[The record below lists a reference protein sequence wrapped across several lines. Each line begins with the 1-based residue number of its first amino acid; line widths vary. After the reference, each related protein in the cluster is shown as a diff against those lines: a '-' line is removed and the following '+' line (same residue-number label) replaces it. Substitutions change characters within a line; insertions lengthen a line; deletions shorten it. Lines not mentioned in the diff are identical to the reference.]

1 MRLDCST
8 RFLAQWDGI
17 RPGRALGDG
26 APLAGRILIQMR
38 GFDGKARVRGA
49 TLVVACLLATPTNAT
64 QESLTLEEVIARAST
79 YVEVYV
85 KELTTVVM
93 EEDYRQSHFRRGRT
107 NPTRTQLRSE
117 FLLVR
122 LGEDAAWTGFRDVF
136 EANGRRV
143 RDRQDRLASLF
154 LDDTT
159 TAVARA
165 RRVVEES
172 SRYNLGTTSRTF
184 NIPTYALSY
193 LLPSNTGRFRFEQ
206 DGVGCGDDHPAAWDV
221 RYEEVATP
229 TLTRGFQ
236 NINLPSNGRF
246 CIDPAAGTI
255 FETEIELHHPSVGPR
270 VPATEV
276 VAVVTFALDPDV
288 GLWVPSE
295 MRERYSERRGG
306 RTTSTA
312 RYGNYRKFSV
322 TTSENTAPDAEPDDD
337 GG

>member
-1 MRLDCST
+1 MHG
-8 RFLAQWDGI
+8 FE
-17 RPGRALGDG
+17 G
-26 APLAGRILIQMR
+26 AGW
-38 GFDGKARVRGA
+38 VRGA
-49 TLVVACLLATPTNAT
+49 TLVVACFLATPADAA
-64 QESLTLEEVIARAST
+64 QESLTVDEVVARASA

-93 EEDYRQSHFRRGRT
+93 EEDYRQSHFRRGRV
-107 NPTRTQLRSE
+107 NPTRTRLRSE

-136 EANGRRV
+136 EANGQRV

-165 RRVVEES
+165 RRIVEES

-193 LLPSNTGRFRFEQ
+193 LLPSNTARFRFEQ
-206 DGVGCGDDHPAAWDV
+206 DGVGCGDGHPSAWHI

-229 TLTRGFQ
+229 TLTRGYQ
-236 NINLPSNGRF
+236 NIDLPSNGRF
-246 CIDPAAGTI
+246 CIDPDAGTV
-255 FETEIELHHPSVGPR
+255 FETEIELHHPSVGR
-270 VPATEV
+270 EVPATEA
-276 VAVVTFALDPDV
+276 VAEVMFALNPNV
-288 GLWVPSE
+288 GLWVPTE

-322 TTSENTAPDAEPDDD
+322 STSENTNPDAAR
-337 GG
+337 

>member
-1 MRLDCST
+1 
-8 RFLAQWDGI
+8 
-17 RPGRALGDG
+17 
-26 APLAGRILIQMR
+26 MR
-38 GFDGKARVRGA
+38 GFDGTGWVRGA
-49 TLVVACLLATPTNAT
+49 TLILVGVLATSADAA
-64 QESLTLEEVIARAST
+64 QEPLTVDEVVARASA
-79 YVEVYV
+79 YIEVYV
-85 KELTTVVM
+85 KALTTVVM
-93 EEDYRQSHFRRGRT
+93 EEDYRQSNFRRGLT
-107 NPTRTQLRSE
+107 NPTRTRLRSE

-122 LGEDAAWTGFRDVF
+122 LGEDVVWTGFRDVF

-165 RRVVEES
+165 RRIVEES

-193 LLPSNTGRFRFEQ
+193 LLPSNTARFRFEQ
-206 DGVGCGDDHPAAWDV
+206 DGVGCGDGHPSAWHI

-229 TLTRGFQ
+229 TLTRGYQ
-236 NINLPSNGRF
+236 NIDLPSNGRF
-246 CIDPAAGTI
+246 CIDPDAGTI
-255 FETEIELHHPSVGPR
+255 FETEIELHHPSVGR
-270 VPATEV
+270 EVPATEA
-276 VAVVTFALDPDV
+276 VAVVTFALNPNV
-288 GLWVPSE
+288 GLWVPTE

-322 TTSENTAPDAEPDDD
+322 STSENTDPGAEPD
-337 GG
+337 

>member
-1 MRLDCST
+1 MHG
-8 RFLAQWDGI
+8 FE
-17 RPGRALGDG
+17 G
-26 APLAGRILIQMR
+26 AGW
-38 GFDGKARVRGA
+38 VRGA
-49 TLVVACLLATPTNAT
+49 TLVVACFLATPADAA
-64 QESLTLEEVIARAST
+64 QESLTVDEVVARASA

-93 EEDYRQSHFRRGRT
+93 EEDYRQSHFRRGRV
-107 NPTRTQLRSE
+107 NPTRTRLRSE

-136 EANGRRV
+136 ESNGRRV

-165 RRVVEES
+165 RRIVEES

-193 LLPSNTGRFRFEQ
+193 LLPANTARFRFEQ
-206 DGVGCGDDHPAAWDV
+206 DGVGCGDDHPTAWNI
-221 RYEEVATP
+221 RYEEIVTP

-236 NINLPSNGRF
+236 NISLPSNGRF
-246 CIDPAAGTI
+246 CIDPDAGTV
-255 FETEIELHHPSVGPR
+255 FETEIELHHPSVGR
-270 VPATEV
+270 EVPATEA
-276 VAVVTFALDPDV
+276 VAEVMFALNPNV
-288 GLWVPSE
+288 GLWVPTE

-322 TTSENTAPDAEPDDD
+322 STSENTNPDAAR
-337 GG
+337 

>member
-1 MRLDCST
+1 MQGLE
-8 RFLAQWDGI
+8 
-17 RPGRALGDG
+17 G
-26 APLAGRILIQMR
+26 AGW
-38 GFDGKARVRGA
+38 VRGA
-49 TLVVACLLATPTNAT
+49 TLVVACFLATPADAA
-64 QESLTLEEVIARAST
+64 QESLTVDEVVARASA

-93 EEDYRQSHFRRGRT
+93 EEDYRQSHFRRGRV
-107 NPTRTQLRSE
+107 NPTRTRLRSE

-136 EANGRRV
+136 EANGQRV

-165 RRVVEES
+165 RRIVEES

-193 LLPSNTGRFRFEQ
+193 LLPSNTARFRFEQ
-206 DGVGCGDDHPAAWDV
+206 DGVGCGDDHPTAWNI
-221 RYEEVATP
+221 RYEEIVTP

-236 NINLPSNGRF
+236 NISLPSNGRF
-246 CIDPAAGTI
+246 CIDPDAGTV
-255 FETEIELHHPSVGPR
+255 FETEIELHHPSVGR
-270 VPATEV
+270 EVPATEA
-276 VAVVTFALDPDV
+276 VAEVMFALNPNV
-288 GLWVPSE
+288 GLWVPTE

-306 RTTSTA
+306 RTISTA

-322 TTSENTAPDAEPDDD
+322 STSENTNPDAAR
-337 GG
+337 

>member
-1 MRLDCST
+1 MHGLEGT
-8 RFLAQWDGI
+8 GW
-17 RPGRALGDG
+17 
-26 APLAGRILIQMR
+26 
-38 GFDGKARVRGA
+38 VRGA
-49 TLVVACLLATPTNAT
+49 TLGVACFLAMPAYAA
-64 QESLTLEEVIARAST
+64 QEALTLEEVIARASA
-79 YVEVYV
+79 YVEGYV
-85 KELTTVVM
+85 RELTTVVM
-93 EEDYRQSHFRRGRT
+93 EEDYRQSHFRRGPT
-107 NPTRTQLRSE
+107 NPTRTRLHSE

-165 RRVVEES
+165 RRIVEES

-206 DGVGCGDDHPAAWDV
+206 DGVGCGDGHPSAWHI

-229 TLTRGFQ
+229 TLTRGYQ
-236 NINLPSNGRF
+236 NIDLPSNGRF
-246 CIDPAAGTI
+246 CIDPDAGTI
-255 FETEIELHHPSVGPR
+255 FETEIELHHPSVGR
-270 VPATEV
+270 EVPATEA
-276 VAVVTFALDPDV
+276 VAVVTFALNPNV
-288 GLWVPSE
+288 GLWVPTE
-295 MRERYSERRGG
+295 MRERYAARGG
-306 RTTSTA
+306 ERTTSTA

-322 TTSENTAPDAEPDDD
+322 STSENTDPGTEPD
-337 GG
+337 